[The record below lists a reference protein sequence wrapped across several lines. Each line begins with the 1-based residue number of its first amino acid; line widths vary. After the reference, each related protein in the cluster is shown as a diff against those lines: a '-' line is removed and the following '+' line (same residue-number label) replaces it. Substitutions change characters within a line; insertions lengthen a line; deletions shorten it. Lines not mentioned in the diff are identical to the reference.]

1 MGTVNATLLLA
12 VPNTNWVIATF
23 SRVTA
28 KRSISW
34 VTAKRSTQLN
44 PAPGRIVS
52 SVLQRA
58 TSFLLPGE
66 SYLLPFLKRSG
77 ATR

>member
-12 VPNTNWVIATF
+12 VPNTNWVVATF
-23 SRVTA
+23 S
-28 KRSISW
+28 W
-34 VTAKRSTQLN
+34 VTVKRLIQLH
-44 PAPGRIVS
+44 PPPGRIVS

-66 SYLLPFLKRSG
+66 SYLLPFLKRLG

>member
-12 VPNTNWVIATF
+12 VPNTNWVVATF
-23 SRVTA
+23 
-28 KRSISW
+28 SW
-34 VTAKRSTQLN
+34 VTAKRLIQLH
-44 PAPGRIVS
+44 PPPGWIVS

-66 SYLLPFLKRSG
+66 SYLLPFLKRLG

>member
-1 MGTVNATLLLA
+1 MGTVDATLLLA

-23 SRVTA
+23 FGVTA
-28 KRSISW
+28 QQLM
-34 VTAKRSTQLN
+34 QLN

-52 SVLQRA
+52 CVLQRA

>member
-12 VPNTNWVIATF
+12 VPNTNWVIATLF
-23 SRVTA
+23 LGDREAVNPA
-28 KRSISW
+28 
-34 VTAKRSTQLN
+34 N